1 MAEQRLAALVLAER
15 TVAEYGDGG
24 GLEPALVPRP
34 HLHPVRTLGGT
45 PVTAAC
51 PDDHPWHLGFSVAV
65 PDVDGANLWG
75 GPTYLR
81 GPGYTWR
88 TDHGRI
94 EHLGFS
100 RRAEDGFDETLRWRA
115 ATGEV
120 LLAEDRAVRARLVA
134 GGWELVLVTTLTN
147 TTARPLRLAS
157 PAANGRDGA
166 GYGGLFWRLPPGA
179 APRVRTPTAEGEQ
192 ATHGSVA
199 PWLAW
204 SDPGTAGA
212 TRDAGSGTSGGGSG
226 GTSGGGSGS
235 GGSGSGGGSGG
246 SGGSGAAPFSLVFAP
261 ADAATRADP
270 WFVRVSDYP
279 GVGSQLAAPAPLV
292 LAPGAAL
299 TRGLRTLVAD
309 GLLDDAAAARWAA
322 AEIS

>member
-1 MAEQRLAALVLAER
+1 MAEQGLTALVLAGR
-15 TVAEYGDGG
+15 TVAEYGDGR

-65 PDVDGANLWG
+65 PDVGGANLWG

-81 GPGYTWR
+81 GQGYTWR

-120 LLAEDRAVRARLVA
+120 LLAEARAVHARLVA

-179 APRVRTPTAEGEQ
+179 ARVRTPTAEGEQ

-204 SDPGTAGA
+204 SDPGTAG
-212 TRDAGSGTSGGGSG
+212 TRNGTGGA
-226 GTSGGGSGS
+226 SGS
-235 GGSGSGGGSGG
+235 GAGTAG
-246 SGGSGAAPFSLVFAP
+246 GAAAFTLVFAP
-261 ADAATRADP
+261 ADEDTGADP

-279 GVGSQLAAPAPLV
+279 GVGSQLAARAPLV

>member
-1 MAEQRLAALVLAER
+1 MAEQAPAALVLAGR
-15 TVAEYGDGG
+15 TVAEYRDGR
-24 GLEPALVPRP
+24 GLDPTLVPRP

-65 PDVDGANLWG
+65 PDVGGANLWG

-81 GPGYTWR
+81 GQGYTWR

-120 LLAEDRAVRARLVA
+120 LLAEARAVHARLVA

-204 SDPGTAGA
+204 SDPGTTGA
-212 TRDAGSGTSGGGSG
+212 VAFT
-226 GTSGGGSGS
+226 
-235 GGSGSGGGSGG
+235 
-246 SGGSGAAPFSLVFAP
+246 LVFAP
-261 ADAATRADP
+261 ADEDTGADP
-270 WFVRVSDYP
+270 WFVRVGDYP
-279 GVGSQLAAPAPLV
+279 GVGSQLAARTPLV

-309 GLLDDAAAARWAA
+309 GLLDDAAAARWADGELPESGRRA
-322 AEIS
+322 RGSSG

>member
-1 MAEQRLAALVLAER
+1 MAEQGLTALVLAGR
-15 TVAEYGDGG
+15 TVAEYGDGR
-24 GLEPALVPRP
+24 GLDPTLVPRP

-45 PVTAAC
+45 AVTAAS

-65 PDVDGANLWG
+65 PDVGGANLWG

-81 GPGYTWR
+81 GQGYTWR

-120 LLAEDRAVRARLVA
+120 LLAEARAVHARLVA

-204 SDPGTAGA
+204 SDPGTAG
-212 TRDAGSGTSGGGSG
+212 TRNGTGGA
-226 GTSGGGSGS
+226 SGS
-235 GGSGSGGGSGG
+235 GAGTAG
-246 SGGSGAAPFSLVFAP
+246 GAAAFTLVFAP
-261 ADAATRADP
+261 ADEDTGADP
-270 WFVRVSDYP
+270 WFVRVDDYP
-279 GVGSQLAAPAPLV
+279 GVGSQLAARAPLV

>member
-1 MAEQRLAALVLAER
+1 MAEQGLTALVLAGR
-15 TVAEYGDGG
+15 TVAEYGDGR
-24 GLEPALVPRP
+24 GLDPTLVPRP

-45 PVTAAC
+45 AVTAAS

-94 EHLGFS
+94 EHLGFG
-100 RRAEDGFDETLRWRA
+100 RRAADGFDETLRWRA

-120 LLAEDRAVRARLVA
+120 LLAEARAVHARLVA

-199 PWLAW
+199 PRLAW
-204 SDPGTAGA
+204 SDPGTAG
-212 TRDAGSGTSGGGSG
+212 TRNGTGGA
-226 GTSGGGSGS
+226 SGS
-235 GGSGSGGGSGG
+235 GAGTAG
-246 SGGSGAAPFSLVFAP
+246 GAAAFTLVFAP
-261 ADAATRADP
+261 ADEDTGADP

-279 GVGSQLAAPAPLV
+279 GVGSQLAARAPLV

>member
-1 MAEQRLAALVLAER
+1 MAEQAPAALVLAGR
-15 TVAEYGDGG
+15 TVAEYGDGR
-24 GLEPALVPRP
+24 GLDPTLVPRP

-45 PVTAAC
+45 AVTAVS

-81 GPGYTWR
+81 DRSYTWR

-94 EHLGFS
+94 EHVGFA
-100 RRAEDGFDETLRWRA
+100 RRADDGFDETLRWRA

-120 LLAEDRAVRARLVA
+120 LLAEDRAVHARLVA
-134 GGWELVLVTTLTN
+134 CGWELVLVTTLTN
-147 TTARPLRLAS
+147 ATARPLRLAS

-179 APRVRTPTAEGEQ
+179 APRVRTPTAQGEQ

-204 SDPGTAGA
+204 SDPGTTGGA
-212 TRDAGSGTSGGGSG
+212 RSATGSTVDDSGGG
-226 GTSGGGSGS
+226 
-235 GGSGSGGGSGG
+235 
-246 SGGSGAAPFSLVFAP
+246 AAAFTLVLAP
-261 ADAATRADP
+261 ADEDTGADP
-270 WFVRVSDYP
+270 WFVRVDDYP
-279 GVGSQLAAPAPLV
+279 GVGSQLAARARRV

>member
-1 MAEQRLAALVLAER
+1 VAEQGLTALVLAGR
-15 TVAEYGDGG
+15 TVAEYGDGR
-24 GLEPALVPRP
+24 GLDPTLVPRP

-45 PVTAAC
+45 AVTAAS

-65 PDVDGANLWG
+65 PDVGGANLWG

-81 GPGYTWR
+81 GQGYTWR

-120 LLAEDRAVRARLVA
+120 LLAEARAVHARLVA

-204 SDPGTAGA
+204 SDPGTAG
-212 TRDAGSGTSGGGSG
+212 TRNGSG
-226 GTSGGGSGS
+226 GASGS
-235 GGSGSGGGSGG
+235 GAGTAG
-246 SGGSGAAPFSLVFAP
+246 GAAAFTLVFAP
-261 ADAATRADP
+261 ADEDTGADP

-279 GVGSQLAAPAPLV
+279 GVGSQLAARAPLV

>member
-1 MAEQRLAALVLAER
+1 VAERALAALVLAGR
-15 TVAEYGDGG
+15 TVAEYADGH
-24 GLEPALVPRP
+24 GLDPTLAPRP

-45 PVTAAC
+45 PVTAVA

-65 PDVDGANLWG
+65 PDVDGANFWG

-81 GPGYTWR
+81 GVGYTWR

-94 EHLGFS
+94 EHLGFA
-100 RRAEDGFDETLRWRA
+100 RRDDDGFDETLRWRA
-115 ATGEV
+115 ATGEA
-120 LLAEDRAVRARLVA
+120 LLAEDRSVHARLVA
-134 GGWELVLVTTLTN
+134 CGWELALVTTLTN

-157 PAANGRDGA
+157 PAANGREGA
-166 GYGGLFWRLPPGA
+166 GYGGLFWRLPSAA
-179 APRVRTPTAEGEQ
+179 APRVRTQTAEGEQ
-192 ATHGSVA
+192 AVHNAAA

-204 SDPGTAGA
+204 SDAG
-212 TRDAGSGTSGGGSG
+212 RDTSSSGSRDSGGSD
-226 GTSGGGSGS
+226 SPSGS
-235 GGSGSGGGSGG
+235 GDTAGVRGTGGTG
-246 SGGSGAAPFSLVFAP
+246 APFTLVFAP

-270 WFVRVSDYP
+270 WFVRVGDYP

-309 GLLDDAAAARWAA
+309 GLLDAAAAARWAGDSRSVTLDRR
-322 AEIS
+322 IS

>member
-1 MAEQRLAALVLAER
+1 MAEQGLAALVLAER
-15 TVAEYGDGG
+15 TVAEYGDGR

-94 EHLGFS
+94 EHLGFG
-100 RRAEDGFDETLRWRA
+100 RRAADGFDETLRWRA

-120 LLAEDRAVRARLVA
+120 LLAEARAVHARLVA

-179 APRVRTPTAEGEQ
+179 ARVRTPTAEGEQ

-204 SDPGTAGA
+204 SDPGTAG
-212 TRDAGSGTSGGGSG
+212 TRNGTGGA
-226 GTSGGGSGS
+226 SGS
-235 GGSGSGGGSGG
+235 GAGTAG
-246 SGGSGAAPFSLVFAP
+246 GAAAFTLVFAP
-261 ADAATRADP
+261 ADEDTGADP
-270 WFVRVSDYP
+270 WFVRVDDYP
-279 GVGSQLAAPAPLV
+279 GVGSQLAARAPRV

>member
-1 MAEQRLAALVLAER
+1 
-15 TVAEYGDGG
+15 
-24 GLEPALVPRP
+24 
-34 HLHPVRTLGGT
+34 
-45 PVTAAC
+45 
-51 PDDHPWHLGFSVAV
+51 
-65 PDVDGANLWG
+65 
-75 GPTYLR
+75 
-81 GPGYTWR
+81 
-88 TDHGRI
+88 
-94 EHLGFS
+94 
-100 RRAEDGFDETLRWRA
+100 
-115 ATGEV
+115 
-120 LLAEDRAVRARLVA
+120 
-134 GGWELVLVTTLTN
+134 VLVTTLTN

-204 SDPGTAGA
+204 SDPGTAG
-212 TRDAGSGTSGGGSG
+212 TRNGTGGA
-226 GTSGGGSGS
+226 SGS
-235 GGSGSGGGSGG
+235 GAGTAG
-246 SGGSGAAPFSLVFAP
+246 GAAAFTLVFAP
-261 ADAATRADP
+261 ADEDTGADP

-279 GVGSQLAAPAPLV
+279 GVGSQLAARAPLV

>member
-1 MAEQRLAALVLAER
+1 MAEQGLTALVLAGR
-15 TVAEYGDGG
+15 TVAEYRDGR
-24 GLEPALVPRP
+24 GLDPTLVPRP

-65 PDVDGANLWG
+65 PDVGGANLWG

-81 GPGYTWR
+81 GQGYTWR

-115 ATGEV
+115 ATGEA
-120 LLAEDRAVRARLVA
+120 LLAEDRAVHARLVA
-134 GGWELVLVTTLTN
+134 GGWELELVTTLTN

-166 GYGGLFWRLPPGA
+166 GYGGLFWRIPPGA

-204 SDPGTAGA
+204 SDPGTAG
-212 TRDAGSGTSGGGSG
+212 TRNGTGGA
-226 GTSGGGSGS
+226 SGS
-235 GGSGSGGGSGG
+235 GAGTAG
-246 SGGSGAAPFSLVFAP
+246 GAAAFTLVFAP
-261 ADAATRADP
+261 ADEDTGADP

-279 GVGSQLAAPAPLV
+279 GVGSQLAARAPLV

>member
-1 MAEQRLAALVLAER
+1 VAEQRLAALVLAER

-65 PDVDGANLWG
+65 PDVGGANLWG

-81 GPGYTWR
+81 GQGYTWR

-204 SDPGTAGA
+204 SDPGTAG
-212 TRDAGSGTSGGGSG
+212 
-226 GTSGGGSGS
+226 
-235 GGSGSGGGSGG
+235 
-246 SGGSGAAPFSLVFAP
+246 GAAAFTLVFAP
-261 ADAATRADP
+261 ADEDTGADP

-279 GVGSQLAAPAPLV
+279 GVGSQLAARAPLV